1 MGVSLQVRRGL
12 PHLLTSSLST
22 SVYDIIEPA
31 HGLRTPGRQS
41 ARPFPL
47 SLAFGALF
55 LQSTLWPRRCSE
67 VPGWRCLRA
76 RRSAGSPPPSLA
88 SCRRRRGDPLQRDS
102 SFCSLSWPYTGPHF
116 CTVLCGH
123 ARLVHA
129 RPYLGFSSAP
139 SPGLLFCTG
148 LCGRARLV
156 LARPYLLKR
165 LALITSIPYRRAGW
179 SYRSSRRG

>member
-1 MGVSLQVRRGL
+1 MGCAPLAGSQRARSHSRWRLAPFSFSRFSGLGGAQRCLAGGVSER
-12 PHLLTSSLST
+12 
-22 SVYDIIEPA
+22 A
-31 HGLRTPGRQS
+31 GRLE
-41 ARPFPL
+41 ARHPL
-47 SLAFGALF
+47 
-55 LQSTLWPRRCSE
+55 
-67 VPGWRCLRA
+67 WRA
-76 RRSAGSPPPSLA
+76 VAAVG
-88 SCRRRRGDPLQRDS
+88 GDPLPRDS

-165 LALITSIPYRRAGW
+165 LALITSIPYSVKPR
-179 SYRSSRRG
+179 